1 MSSIDKRTVEMQFN
15 NSQFEK
21 GIQTSISSLDK
32 LKQALHLDDAANTV
46 NKALSKIN
54 GVNLSAIT
62 EGVAALERRFSAL
75 GIAGMEVIRNITNG
89 IIGLAS
95 NIKNITWN
103 KVFQGG
109 KNRAMNI
116 EQARFMLKGL
126 IDDQKEISRIESDA
140 MKSVNDT
147 AYTFDS
153 AAKAAAQFAATGM
166 RSGEQMQHA
175 LNGITGAAA
184 MTNSEYDDMARIFTT
199 VAGNGKLMGDQL
211 IQFSSRGMNV
221 AANMKDYFNA
231 VNSGAKDATESVKE
245 AITTLTGGKQITEGE
260 FREFVSK
267 GEISFEMFA
276 ESMYQLYGEHAKK
289 ANETLS
295 GVIANTGSALS
306 KMGQLFYLPII
317 KQNGPL
323 VKFFDTLKSR
333 IYDIRKFLD
342 PIVENVST
350 NLVRV
355 IKGATRILKSIDLKD
370 AKDSWIITRNIN
382 RTVDA
387 LFSYGRGLEN
397 ILNIYDEIKK
407 KYKGS
412 SPFPKI
418 DVDKSFEGF
427 KAGAAA
433 FEELTKSEK
442 NVKRIAEVFK
452 GFLSV
457 INMIKNAFYALKT
470 AISPV
475 TDLLSNFA
483 RSVFGEIQSLGSWL
497 YEIDEFVGNGLY
509 EWANKTKETLKLFL
523 EGNEYFNLFST
534 HLKTVYDGFKNFAK
548 STKTVENLKNIFNGF
563 KSAISLLAKGF
574 TAVSIALSPLVNL
587 FKEFAESIFYGI
599 GAFGEWITGVN
610 KTVGESKSLYK
621 WAENFRDNLQKVID
635 NVKDFFSTNKKFLE
649 FCDIV
654 KNSLINVGGGA
665 LYLAQKFGELIK
677 VDVKT
682 FFSDLFDN
690 AKDADGMF
698 HPLKALF
705 DFISKVGTSLW
716 KQIKK
721 LGGIFKPFGDLFFNT
736 FGKIFDYIVG
746 FFSSNSIKDV
756 LAVVNGGFITL
767 IGKRLSTLAGIA
779 SKFATGKITLAQW
792 LGLTG
797 PLTAIKDAF
806 IGMQKELNAKMLEHL
821 AVAILG
827 IAVAVMMLAS
837 LDMDQITTASIGI
850 GIIASALSLMLEMVD
865 IITSKN
871 AIKDA
876 KGPWK
881 ALERSM
887 QFTDIIKLSA
897 AILIMSK
904 AVENLG
910 KMDKDQVI
918 QGLVAMSIIL
928 TELTV
933 VCKVL
938 MTNSSYLSNSSMT
951 SIITRSSASFSGII
965 SLSVSL
971 LIVSKAIEKM
981 GSLDTSTLIK
991 GITAMTIILT
1001 ELTVMLKV
1009 LQNKSSLFTG
1019 NDFTALA
1026 TSKNGGLGSV
1036 LILAVSLLIVGKSVA
1051 KLGSLDNATL
1061 IKGIGAMTVI
1071 LGSIAVFNKFQSKT
1085 VNAMAIAA
1093 SVLIVAN
1100 ALLIMA
1106 ASLRIIGTMKLDQV
1120 ENSVLS
1126 LGIMIGTIALAIY
1139 ALSTMGPMTLV
1150 ASASM
1155 LLVAQSMLIMSVA
1168 LAAVGALPMKV
1179 ITGGLFALAGAIGI
1193 FMASA
1198 LLLTTAPQLITGLLS
1213 LSATLLAFGAAV
1225 ALVGVGIALF
1235 AVGFATLA
1243 VSGVAG
1249 ATALVS
1255 MIGIIL
1261 SAIPM
1266 IMIIAAEVLGS
1277 IINFLK
1283 VLIVSVCDL
1292 IIESAPKIGE
1302 AVIQLIIIA
1311 LAILVAHV
1319 AEIVDW
1325 IGVLIIGIIEGVADF
1340 IIEHGDDLREAIK
1353 ELIVNLLYFAAETFL
1368 GLIDWVWGLICEF
1381 FKGLWEKI
1389 LGFFGV
1395 HSPSTLFADLGKN
1408 LMLGLVEG
1416 IKAFAGLVLDVITG
1430 LISEIVGLFS
1440 GLIEKSG
1447 QVGEAIYDAL
1457 HPNSNGKAQDK
1468 ANELIYQ
1475 KAAELHKAGQ
1485 KASDIDMTQNGAAQ
1499 VQAAMRQ
1506 LERVEENGYDL
1517 SGQAKWIQDYY
1528 AKYPEEA
1535 KKAYDEAG
1543 DVAKDAAKHNAEI
1556 YGNTY
1561 LQKDAELKAKA
1572 LEQEKAVAEYREN
1585 AAKES
1590 GSRDASVY
1598 SSNHYAE
1605 IEKSKSQNT
1614 KAAQDYYDPY
1624 TDIAKKYGL
1633 DSGMLYDVNTSSGMD
1648 KYSNLVDTSGINLGK
1663 TASKGAKSQKN
1674 EFINAG
1680 AQYDLGLAQG
1690 IQNSGAQGAVVAAVK
1705 NLASRMVREMKKTL
1719 DEHSPS
1725 RVSEEIGEYFVLGLR
1740 NGIRDTE
1747 SVAINA
1753 ADNLGSNIIANMTD
1767 SLSSTDVESKFNAIQ
1782 DAMYKVAAFRDSDLN
1797 VHPTITPV
1805 MSLDNIQ
1812 NGMSTID
1819 QMFSAQRSIDLSAQ
1833 AYSQWGDQN
1842 SMNSMLDSMNSNN
1855 VKVVQAISEIR
1866 GDISKLENSMAK
1878 MRIFLDSGALVGG
1891 IITDVDN
1898 YLGNIAFMKRRTGGG
1913 L

>member
-32 LKQALHLDDAANTV
+32 LKQALHLDDAANAV

-140 MKSVNDT
+140 MQSVNDT

-289 ANETLS
+289 ANETLT

-342 PIVENVST
+342 PIMENVST

-397 ILNIYDEIKK
+397 ILNIFDEIKR

-457 INMIKNAFYALKT
+457 TNMIKNAFYALKT

-497 YEIDEFVGNGLY
+497 YEIDEFVGKGLY

-523 EGNEYFNLFST
+523 EGNEYFKLFSA
-534 HLKTVYDGFKNFAK
+534 HLKTIYDGFKNFAK
-548 STKTVENLKNIFNGF
+548 STKTVENLKKIFNGF

-649 FCDIV
+649 FCDVV

-767 IGKRLSTLAGIA
+767 IGQRLSILAGTV

-806 IGMQKELNAKMLEHL
+806 VGMQKELNAKMLEHL

-837 LDMDQITTASIGI
+837 LDMEQITTASIGI

-865 IITSKN
+865 IISSKN
-871 AIKDA
+871 TIKDA

-881 ALERSM
+881 ALERAM

-897 AILIMSK
+897 AILIMAK
-904 AVENLG
+904 AVESLG

-918 QGLVAMSIIL
+918 QGLVAMSVIL
-928 TELTV
+928 AELTV
-933 VCKVL
+933 VFKVL
-938 MTNSSYLSNSSMT
+938 TTNSSYLSNSSMT
-951 SIITRSSASFSGII
+951 SIITSSSASFSGII

-991 GITAMTIILT
+991 GITAMTIIFT

-1036 LILAVSLLIVGKSVA
+1036 LILAVSLLIVGKAVA

-1061 IKGIGAMTVI
+1061 IKGIGAMAVI
-1071 LGSIAVFNKFQSKT
+1071 LGGIAVFNQFQSKT

-1139 ALSTMGPMTLV
+1139 ALSTMGPMTLA

-1198 LLLTTAPQLITGLLS
+1198 LLLTTVPELITGLLS

-1261 SAIPM
+1261 SSIPM
-1266 IMIIAAEVLGS
+1266 ILTIAAEVLGTL
-1277 IINFLK
+1277 INFLK

-1302 AVIQLIIIA
+1302 TVIQLIIA
-1311 LAILVAHV
+1311 VLAILVAHV
-1319 AEIVDW
+1319 AEIVEW
-1325 IGVLIIGIIEGVADF
+1325 IGVIIIGIIKGVADF
-1340 IIEHGDDLREAIK
+1340 IRDHGDDLREAIK
-1353 ELIVNLLYFAAETFL
+1353 ELIVNLLYFAAETLL

-1381 FKGLWEKI
+1381 LKGLWEKI

-1430 LISEIVGLFS
+1430 LISKIGDLFS

-1447 QVGEAIYDAL
+1447 QVGESIYDAL
-1457 HPNSNGKAQDK
+1457 HPDAPGKEQDDQ
-1468 ANELIYQ
+1468 AYRLQQ
-1475 KAAELHKAGQ
+1475 KAIQQHKAGV
-1485 KASDIDMTQNGAAQ
+1485 KSSDLTGQEAYY
-1499 VQAAMRQ
+1499 VKQ
-1506 LERVEENGYDL
+1506 LEKAQEAFENGTEFNTSDSLDYV
-1517 SGQAKWIQDYY
+1517 ADYY
-1528 AKYPEEA
+1528 NSLVAETKDGYSEMTKVA
-1535 KKAYDEAG
+1535 SEAG
-1543 DVAKDAAKHNAEI
+1543 KDSANQYNA
-1556 YGNTY
+1556 
-1561 LQKDAELKAKA
+1561 
-1572 LEQEKAVAEYREN
+1572 
-1585 AAKES
+1585 S
-1590 GSRDASVY
+1590 
-1598 SSNHYAE
+1598 HYAE
-1605 IEKSKSQNT
+1605 IEKSKSQREVQATEYYRPNEAVATEAGSRDAQMYNSNHYAEIAKASSSNT
-1614 KAAQDYYDPY
+1614 KAAQNYYDPY
-1624 TDIAKKYGL
+1624 TDVAKKYGL
-1633 DSGMLYDVNTSSGMD
+1633 DSGMFYDKNTASGMD
-1648 KYSNLVDTSGINLGK
+1648 KYSNIVNTSGTNVGK
-1663 TASKGAKSQKN
+1663 EAVTGAKSQQK
-1674 EFINAG
+1674 EFRNVG
-1680 AQYDLGLAQG
+1680 TQYDLGLAQG
-1690 IQNSGAQGAVVAAVK
+1690 IQNNNAQGAVIVSVKKLAA
-1705 NLASRMVREMKKTL
+1705 RMVSEMRKSL

-1725 RVSEEIGEYFVLGLR
+1725 RVAEDIGEFFVLGLR
-1740 NGIRDTE
+1740 NGIVDTE
-1747 SVAINA
+1747 HVATTAVN
-1753 ADNLGSNIIANMTD
+1753 NLGQNIVSKMTD
-1767 SLSSTDVESKFNAIQ
+1767 SLESTDVEDQFTNIQ
-1782 DAMYKVAAFRDSDLN
+1782 DAMYKVANLRADDLGMDLN
-1797 VHPTITPV
+1797 PTITPV
-1805 MSLDNIQ
+1805 LSLDNIQ
-1812 NGMSTID
+1812 NGMATLDSLFSTD
-1819 QMFSAQRSIDLSAQ
+1819 RSIALSQ
-1833 AYSQWGDQN
+1833 SAYQQWQPDQG
-1842 SMNSMLDSMNSNN
+1842 SMLDSMNQNN
-1855 VKVVQAISEIR
+1855 TKIVQAISEIR

-1898 YLGNIAFMKRRTGGG
+1898 SLGNIAFMKRRTGGG
-1913 L
+1913 M